1 MVFAVC
7 GNKLTPRYK
16 MTSVTQIKLIPESGN
31 LKHPGK
37 KKPIGNSDSL
47 AVFMLTAY
55 RRAINNQSR
64 LPKYCQ

>member
-1 MVFAVC
+1 
-7 GNKLTPRYK
+7 